1 MHVATKHFY
10 VFIVCDLIAKHA
22 TNNVKIGR
30 RRTNE
35 KESIC
40 SRGPESKVNM
50 HGKTSSHFNMMM

>member
-35 KESIC
+35 RKTYVLEVRRVKLTCIVKLVSILI
-40 SRGPESKVNM
+40 
-50 HGKTSSHFNMMM
+50 